1 MKLRFISAVLFI
13 FSVLAIAALGQGN
26 NSAASGPSASGG
38 RDKMD
43 PVKTGETAPDFSLKA
58 HDGSTVTLSEL
69 DSPVVLVFYR
79 GYWCPFCGRQLSE
92 MRGLLKPGDKVK
104 LFAISVDPPERSIDL
119 IKKIEKDGQG
129 KVEYT
134 FLSDPGHQIIDS
146 YGLFDPAYV
155 GKGVEGIPHPAV
167 YVLDKNRK
175 VVWSK
180 VEPDYRKRPTLDEIR
195 AGFESVN

>member
-1 MKLRFISAVLFI
+1 MRRHFNPTILLFLFVFAI
-13 FSVLAIAALGQGN
+13 TSQAQENIRSNNDAIA
-26 NSAASGPSASGG
+26 NSA

-43 PVKTGETAPDFSLKA
+43 AVKTGEIAPDFSLKSQN
-58 HDGSTVTLSEL
+58 GTTVTLSKI

-92 MRGLLKPGDKVK
+92 LRGLLKPGDKVK
-104 LFAISVDPPERSIDL
+104 LFAISVDPAERSNDL
-119 IKKIEKDGQG
+119 IKKIENDGQG

-134 FLSDPGHQIIDS
+134 FLSDPGHQTIDS
-146 YGLFDPAYV
+146 YGLFDPAYA

-167 YVLDKNRK
+167 YVLDKDRK

-180 VEPDYRKRPTLDEIR
+180 VEPDYRKRPTIEEIR
-195 AGFESVN
+195 SGFANLN

>member
-1 MKLRFISAVLFI
+1 MKRFFIPAIVLI
-13 FSVLAIAALGQGN
+13 FSVFAAAAFGQTGY
-26 NSAASGPSASGG
+26 APAGGPSSTAG

-58 HDGSTVTLSEL
+58 QDGSTVTLSKLE
-69 DSPVVLVFYR
+69 SPVVLVFYR

-92 MRGLLKPGDKVK
+92 MRSLLKPGDKVK
-104 LFAISVDPPERSIDL
+104 LFAISVDPPERSIEL
-119 IKKIEKDGQG
+119 INKIEKDGKG

-134 FLSDPGHQIIDS
+134 FLSDPGHTIIDA
-146 YGLFDPAYV
+146 YGLFDPAYI
-155 GKGVEGIPHPAV
+155 GKGVEGIPHPAI

-175 VVWSK
+175 IVWSK